1 MSTGLWNSGC
11 SLYSM
16 VEPYKKGKDI
26 RIMIWG
32 AIWIGGRSDVMM
44 MVRDEA
50 SPKKGFSRYSYLEVL
65 EEAIPSCWQPGQIF
79 MQDNAPIH
87 TANVIQ
93 RVLRKTWLQKNRPEL
108 CQGGKSEED
117 YAALGRAIVEAWDA
131 IPQRQIDHLIETMK
145 RPCREV
151 KKAKGCHKKY

>member
-93 RVLRKTWLQKNRPEL
+93 EFFGKPGFKKTVR
-108 CQGGKSEED
+108 SS
-117 YAALGRAIVEAWDA
+117 
-131 IPQRQIDHLIETMK
+131 
-145 RPCREV
+145 V
-151 KKAKGCHKKY
+151 KGAKVRRIMQHS